1 IEASNYDLAL
11 APQPGRSSPSATKQS
26 PEVYLAKNPAQNLT
40 AKFSAAEVRLESSQG
55 DGREAV
61 LKLRGYGYGKYI
73 VALSAGSS
81 TVAGNRVEITRSTQK
96 GHVSR
101 GARGREHAK

>member
-11 APQPGRSSPSATKQS
+11 APQPGRSSPSATKPS

-55 DGREAV
+55 DGKEAV
-61 LKLRGYGYGKYI
+61 FKLRGYGYGKNM

-81 TVAGNRVEITRSTQK
+81 SVAGNRVEITRSTQDA
-96 GHVSR
+96 HVSR